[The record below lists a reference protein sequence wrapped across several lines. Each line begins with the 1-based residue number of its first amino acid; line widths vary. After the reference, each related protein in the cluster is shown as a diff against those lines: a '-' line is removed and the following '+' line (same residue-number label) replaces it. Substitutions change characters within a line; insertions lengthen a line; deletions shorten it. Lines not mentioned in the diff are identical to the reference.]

1 MTAPTRF
8 LTSLLG
14 TSTPAPEAS
23 PAPGEEII
31 PSRPHLVSGR
41 SMTPPWPEGFQSL
54 VVGMGCFWGAERLF
68 WDLPGVHVTSAGY
81 AGGFVENPT
90 YRQTASGRTG
100 HAEVVRIVFDP
111 EVISLEALLSVFWED
126 HDPTQLMRQ
135 GNDVG
140 SEYRSVILTA
150 DPEQH
155 QAALASRDRYQ
166 KKLTAAGHG
175 WITTEI
181 EPLER
186 FWFAEDRHQQYL
198 AAHPGGYCNHGFCQV
213 RY

>member
-1 MTAPTRF
+1 MTRTTSF
-8 LTSLLG
+8 ITSLLG
-14 TSTPAPEAS
+14 ERTAAEPS
-23 PAPGEEII
+23 PADPGQEII
-31 PSRPHLVSGR
+31 PSRPHLVNGR
-41 SMTPPWPEGFQSL
+41 PMTPPWPAGHQSL

-68 WDLPGVHVTSAGY
+68 WDLPGVHVTAVGY
-81 AGGFVENPT
+81 AGGFVEYPT
-90 YRQTASGRTG
+90 YRQTASGHTG

-111 EVISLEALLSVFWED
+111 EVISLEALLSVFWEN
-126 HDPTQLMRQ
+126 HDPTQHLRQ

-150 DPEQH
+150 DEEQH

-166 KKLTAAGHG
+166 EKLTAAGHG
-175 WITTEI
+175 RITTEI

-186 FWFAEDRHQQYL
+186 FYFAEDHHQQYL
-198 AAHPGGYCNHGFCQV
+198 ARNPGGYCNHGFCQV